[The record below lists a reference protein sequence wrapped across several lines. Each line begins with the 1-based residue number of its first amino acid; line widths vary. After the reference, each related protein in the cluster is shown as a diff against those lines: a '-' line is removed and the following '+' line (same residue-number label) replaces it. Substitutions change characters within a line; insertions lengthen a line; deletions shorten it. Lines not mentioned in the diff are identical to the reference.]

1 MTVQDDERERELC
14 ALFGLAW
21 DASHQRH
28 GVDALLKNVVV
39 EGRTYEFEVE
49 VKSSTD
55 IDIGTA
61 RDFGMEHIKR
71 WRRML
76 FVFGFY
82 SKVQGRPELQRCLC
96 LTPVDMEPWIVK
108 KEAQMQ
114 IDFRLAS
121 RMFRKLELEDLF
133 VVCGEK
139 QTYSVSDAKQLM
151 KSQYSAAQY
160 GDAADTVASGK
171 PALSQAKMLELLKER
186 ARYVAERGST
196 VNNPHITK
204 TFLRPFFDT
213 DRAVIERPDCGPKI
227 RAVAAQF
234 VQQYPD
240 HPAVRLAQ

>member
-21 DASHQRH
+21 DAGHQRH

-39 EGRTYEFEVE
+39 EGKGYEFEVE

-61 RDFGMEHIKR
+61 RDFGMEHIRR

-96 LTPVDMEPWIVK
+96 LTPVDMESWLAK
-108 KEAQMQ
+108 KEAEMQ

-121 RMFRKLELEDLF
+121 RVFRKLDLEDLF

-139 QTYSVSDAKQLM
+139 PTYSVADAKQLM
-151 KSQYSAAQY
+151 KSQYTAAQY
-160 GDAADTVASGK
+160 GAASDTTANGK
-171 PALSQAKMLELLKER
+171 PGLSQVKMLELLKER

-204 TFLRPFFDT
+204 TFLRPFFNT
-213 DRAVIERPDCGPKI
+213 DRVVIERPECGPKI

-234 VQQYPD
+234 VRDHPG
-240 HPAVRLAQ
+240 HPAVHPV